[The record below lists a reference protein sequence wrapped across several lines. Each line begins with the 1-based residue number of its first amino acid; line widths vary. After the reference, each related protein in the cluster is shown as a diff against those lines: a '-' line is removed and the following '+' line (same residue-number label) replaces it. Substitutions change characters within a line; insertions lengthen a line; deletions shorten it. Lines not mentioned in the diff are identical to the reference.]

1 MSRPRRILPTIVLAQ
16 LACTSLWFAGNAIL
30 ESLQAD
36 LGVEGDVGAITS
48 AVQLG
53 FIVGAAALTMSG
65 FGDRFR
71 TSRVFFVGSLV
82 GAGANVAVIAAT
94 SLESIIALR
103 FVVGL
108 SLAAIYPMGM
118 KAAAGWYKEGLGGAL
133 GWLVG
138 ALVLG
143 TALPHLA
150 SGFLPWRETLIG
162 VSILALSGGVAVL
175 ALVPE
180 GPHTRTSSFRAGA
193 IVELLRLRS
202 FRSAALG
209 YFGHMWELYTFWAFV
224 PALLVLRNGRAPS
237 HAELPV
243 SQTSFLVIAAGAL
256 GCIGG
261 GYAVRRFGSRCVA
274 MFMLAISGAC
284 CLLLPWAID
293 LPTPAFVAFV
303 FVWGV
308 AVVGDSPQFSAITAR
323 SAPAHLVGTGLAFVT
338 SVGFALTIASVY
350 VAQLAG
356 DPVTALSALAVGPAV
371 ALFVLWRDA
380 REGVSGR

>member
-30 ESLQAD
+30 ESLQTD
-36 LGVEGDVGAITS
+36 LGIEGDVGAITS

-65 FGDRFR
+65 FGDRFS
-71 TSRVFFVGSLV
+71 TSRVFFVGALV
-82 GAGANVAVIAAT
+82 GASANVAVIGAT

-103 FVVGL
+103 FVVGF

-118 KAAAGWYKEGLGGAL
+118 KAAASWYKEGLGGAL

-162 VSILALSGGVAVL
+162 VSVLALAGGTAVL
-175 ALVPE
+175 VLVPE
-180 GPHTRTSSFRAGA
+180 GPHTRVSTFRAGA
-193 IVELLRLRS
+193 IMELLRLRS

-224 PALLVLRNGRAPS
+224 PALLVVRNAN

-243 SQTSFLVIAAGAL
+243 SETSFLIIAAGAI

-261 GYAVRRFGSRCVA
+261 GFAVRRVGSRRVA
-274 MFMLAISGAC
+274 MFMLAVSGTC

-293 LPTPAFVAFV
+293 WPTPAFVAFV
-303 FVWGV
+303 LTWGV

-350 VAQLAG
+350 LAQLAD
-356 DPVTALSALAVGPAV
+356 DPVKALSALAIGPV
-371 ALFVLWRDA
+371 IALLVLS
-380 REGVSGR
+380 RESSEQRAS

>member
-175 ALVPE
+175 TLVPE

-224 PALLVLRNGRAPS
+224 PALLVVRNAR

-243 SQTSFLVIAAGAL
+243 SEMSFLIIAAGAI

-261 GYAVRRFGSRCVA
+261 GLVVRRFGSRRVA
-274 MFMLAISGAC
+274 MFMLAVSGAC
-284 CLLLPWAID
+284 CLMLPWAID
-293 LPTPAFVAFV
+293 WPTPAFIAFV
-303 FVWGV
+303 LSWGV

-350 VAQLAG
+350 VAQLLD
-356 DPVTALSALAVGPAV
+356 DPVMALSALAVGPAV

>member
-1 MSRPRRILPTIVLAQ
+1 MSAGRPLRILPIIVLAQ

-36 LGVEGDVGAITS
+36 LGIEGDVSLITS

-53 FIVGAAALTMSG
+53 FIVGSAVLTMSG
-65 FGDRFR
+65 FGDRFS
-71 TSRVFFVGSLV
+71 TSRVFFMGALV
-82 GAGANVAVIAAT
+82 GASANVAVIGAT
-94 SLESIIALR
+94 SLQDVVALR
-103 FVVGL
+103 FLVGV

-118 KAAAGWYKEGLGGAL
+118 KAAASWYKEGLGGAL

-150 SGFLPWRETLIG
+150 SGFLPWRETLVG
-162 VSILALSGGVAVL
+162 VSLLALAGGFAVL
-175 ALVPE
+175 ILVPE
-180 GPHTRTSSFRAGA
+180 GPHTRVSTFRAGA
-193 IVELLRLRS
+193 VVELLRLRS

-209 YFGHMWELYTFWAFV
+209 YFGHMWELYTFWAFT
-224 PALLVLRNGRAPS
+224 PALILVRNAR

-243 SQTSFLVIAAGAL
+243 SETSFVVIAAGAI

-261 GYAVRRFGSRCVA
+261 GFAARRFGSRRVA
-274 MFMLAISGAC
+274 MFMLAVSGTC

-293 LPTPAFVAFV
+293 WPTPLFIV
-303 FVWGV
+303 FILTWGV

-323 SAPAHLVGTGLAFVT
+323 STPAHLVGTGLSLVT

-350 VAQLAG
+350 LAQLLD
-356 DPVTALSALAVGPAV
+356 DPVMALSALAVGPAI
-371 ALFVLWRDA
+371 AFFVLRCDA
-380 REGVSGR
+380 SER

>member
-30 ESLQAD
+30 ESLRAD
-36 LGVEGDVGAITS
+36 LGIDGDVGAVTS

-53 FIVGAAALTMSG
+53 FIVGAATLTVSG
-65 FGDRFR
+65 FGDRFS
-71 TSRVFFVGSLV
+71 TSRVFFA
-82 GAGANVAVIAAT
+82 GALIGATANVAVIAAT
-94 SLESIIALR
+94 SLQSIVALR

-118 KAAAGWYKEGLGGAL
+118 KAAASWYKEGLGGAL

-150 SGFLPWRETLIG
+150 SGFSPWRETLIG

-175 ALVPE
+175 VLVPE
-180 GPHTRTSSFRAGA
+180 GPHTRVSTFRAGA

-224 PALLVLRNGRAPS
+224 PALLVFRNAREN
-237 HAELPV
+237 ELPV
-243 SQTSFLVIAAGAL
+243 SETSFLIIAAGAI
-256 GCIGG
+256 GCVGG
-261 GYAVRRFGSRCVA
+261 GLVVRRFGSRRVA
-274 MFMLAISGAC
+274 MLMLAVSAAC

-293 LPTPAFVAFV
+293 WPTPAFVAFMLT
-303 FVWGV
+303 WGV

-350 VAQLAG
+350 VAQLLA
-356 DPVTALSALAVGPAV
+356 DPVMALSALAVGPVV
-371 ALFVLWRDA
+371 ALFVLWRDSS
-380 REGVSGR
+380 RED